1 MVDYELKMAEIK
13 RIQEEKLE
21 FQRQRERQRE
31 MEVQQ
36 KRQEVIFLLTIF
48 LII

>member
-21 FQRQRERQRE
+21 FQRQKERQRE
-31 MEVQQ
+31 LENQQ
-36 KRQEVIFLLTIF
+36 KRREVAIFLLIF
-48 LII
+48 T